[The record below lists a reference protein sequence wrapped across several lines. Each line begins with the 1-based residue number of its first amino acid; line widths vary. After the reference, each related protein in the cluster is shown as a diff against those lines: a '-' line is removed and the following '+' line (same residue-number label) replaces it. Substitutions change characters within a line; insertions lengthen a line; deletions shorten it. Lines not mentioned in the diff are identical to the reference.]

1 MNGILSFVLAV
12 LVYPGAFV
20 ALLAAWA
27 LTWGRES
34 VRAAVSREVVPSPL
48 REVNEIRSDLAR
60 DIVQPEGLY
69 PWLMITASYAAL
81 LMPLL
86 ALILLPIPGN
96 PLVQAIGLQGDVIAC
111 AALLLGVPALRLLVA
126 WATPSPYTRLAADRG
141 VRLLAGVV
149 LTMALAIT
157 AGAEQ
162 GAVLTLTPTPTKAA
176 QPFWWVVTHILAAL
190 AFVFVLPP
198 LTRAVASLREG
209 RQSQY
214 QDLDLVSGELT
225 ELNGRD
231 LACFRIAEALQFV
244 AVAAYFATVFILPL
258 FPSAFGRGH
267 DLLWLAGLVV
277 TALGIGAWE
286 GFAANRPPSGDRP
299 PLNWWLGLPVLIAL
313 FSLVTAAI
321 AMRGS

>member
-69 PWLMITASYAAL
+69 PWLTITASYAAL

-141 VRLLAGVV
+141 VRLLA
-149 LTMALAIT
+149 
-157 AGAEQ
+157 